1 MNKTVAEVKDF
12 ISALKTNL
20 KKHENEIII
29 CTPFT
34 TIPTVT
40 SLAANTQINVGAQN
54 CHFENLGAYTGEISP
69 SMLKELDVKYVILG
83 HSERRD
89 YFFETDELI
98 NKKIKSALN
107 VGLKV
112 ILCIGETAQERKI
125 GITEE
130 KISIQIKKALYGI
143 EKKNLFDIII
153 AYEPI
158 WAIGSK
164 KNATKEDANRI
175 CGIIRKILAG
185 MYDSNVAEDFSILY
199 GGSVNA
205 SNARELLSMENI
217 DGGLI
222 GGASLDVEEFLKI
235 IESVSD

>member
-98 NKKIKSALN
+98 NKKIKSAL
-107 VGLKV
+107 
-112 ILCIGETAQERKI
+112 Q
-125 GITEE
+125 
-130 KISIQIKKALYGI
+130 QI
-143 EKKNLFDIII
+143 
-153 AYEPI
+153 
-158 WAIGSK
+158 
-164 KNATKEDANRI
+164 
-175 CGIIRKILAG
+175 
-185 MYDSNVAEDFSILY
+185 
-199 GGSVNA
+199 
-205 SNARELLSMENI
+205 
-217 DGGLI
+217 
-222 GGASLDVEEFLKI
+222 
-235 IESVSD
+235 

>member
-143 EKKNLFDIII
+143 EKKNLFDVII

-164 KNATKEDANRI
+164 KSATKEDANR
-175 CGIIRKILAG
+175 ILAG

>member
-83 HSERRD
+83 SRFER
-89 YFFETDELI
+89 
-98 NKKIKSALN
+98 S
-107 VGLKV
+107 
-112 ILCIGETAQERKI
+112 IGWANCTGK
-125 GITEE
+125 
-130 KISIQIKKALYGI
+130 YC
-143 EKKNLFDIII
+143 
-153 AYEPI
+153 EP
-158 WAIGSK
+158 
-164 KNATKEDANRI
+164 
-175 CGIIRKILAG
+175 LACT
-185 MYDSNVAEDFSILY
+185 SQPE
-199 GGSVNA
+199 
-205 SNARELLSMENI
+205 
-217 DGGLI
+217 
-222 GGASLDVEEFLKI
+222 
-235 IESVSD
+235 

>member
-69 SMLKELDVKYVILG
+69 SMLKELYVKYVILG

-143 EKKNLFDIII
+143 DIII